1 MGKSS
6 AIELFRRLEQ
16 LNQIGAAL
24 SRERDIERLLENILE
39 AAKAL
44 TGADAGTLYSMTPD
58 GGALRFEIM
67 RTDSLGI
74 RQGGTTG
81 QRVGL
86 PDLPLRRADGSPNDA
101 LVAAHAA
108 IRERT
113 VNIADVYAEVG
124 FDFSGTHAFDQRTG
138 YRSQSFLTVPMKNHE
153 GAVIGVLQL
162 INAIDPAT
170 GQVGPFSLEDQS
182 LTESLASQAAIAL
195 SNRLLITQL
204 ETLFESFVKLINV
217 AIDEKSPYTGGH
229 CERVPQLTMMLAEA
243 ADATTAGPLADF
255 RMSERDRYE
264 LQMAGLLHDCGKITT
279 PVHVVDKATKLQ
291 TIYDRIGLID
301 TRFEVLKRDAELDA
315 LRAQLALRPVQD
327 AGAEAMAQAALQ
339 SELQALE
346 ADREFLR
353 RCNHGSEAMQQADQ
367 LRVRVIGT
375 QRQWRN
381 PEGVQTSFLS
391 AEEMENL
398 TIRSGTLTQAE
409 RDTINYHIVA
419 TIKMLETLPWPRHL
433 KNVPEYAGG
442 HHERMDGKGYPR
454 GLTRAQMSWQARM
467 IGVADVFEALTAAD
481 RPYKSGMKLSQA
493 LAIMQRMV
501 HNGHIDPDLFEVFVQ
516 GKVYQRY
523 AEQFLDP
530 EQIDVVEHAMQRS
543 G

>member
-113 VNIADVYAEVG
+113 VNIADVYAEAG

-162 INAIDPAT
+162 INAIDPVT

-243 ADATTAGPLADF
+243 ADATTTGPLADF

-493 LAIMQRMV
+493 LGIMERMV